1 MPGCETAELTGD
13 ADCSES
19 TDGDWFSM
27 RTRVCVPRGA
37 PSGRVVR
44 WACAILVLHA
54 LRVAH
59 ATAADAPDAAL
70 PMATA
75 PAQTATGETPDSA
88 VLSGDPIDYD
98 NVDATAFAG
107 PVVGAATD
115 PRRYFVFDVLGMQR
129 NYAVPDAPLVVENVT
144 PQFTALQTNMLQST
158 VAPGVRLLY
167 GDYGRDGVGWETGYL
182 GLWNMYATSRVES
195 PDGLLQ
201 APGAL
206 GFASPAM
213 RNGAQGAF
221 TGVTSLQSADV
232 NAVVHWFDGGWDP
245 LSPRP
250 SQRVN
255 WYDGGHLDWIA
266 GFRWAGLDD
275 VGILGITPA
284 GGTAP
289 NTYTAHATSN
299 LFAGQAGVRGR
310 LEFQEWA
317 LESWIKVGLAGT
329 SISQT
334 QSFQDQLAPLD
345 PFRPTGS
352 SWKGG
357 VGLIADANLSAVWR
371 MDETWGIRLGY
382 NLIWL
387 TGVAL
392 APNQF
397 DWSARTDPSTTL
409 GIDNRSSMLL
419 SGVNAGLE
427 ARW

>member
-1 MPGCETAELTGD
+1 MI
-13 ADCSES
+13 CSGF
-19 TDGDWFSM
+19 TDRDGFSM
-27 RTRVCVPRGA
+27 RTDARVPRAPHRVLLTAWLCAPLALGTMPAVGA
-37 PSGRVVR
+37 EPADPRGVP
-44 WACAILVLHA
+44 
-54 LRVAH
+54 
-59 ATAADAPDAAL
+59 AAV
-70 PMATA
+70 A
-75 PAQTATGETPDSA
+75 PAEAAPLTDMPSVPPSAAPAAIDDFDAIASTGP
-88 VLSGDPIDYD
+88 L
-98 NVDATAFAG
+98 
-107 PVVGAATD
+107 VGQATD
-115 PRRYFVFDVLGMQR
+115 PQRYLVFDVLGMQR
-129 NYAVPDAPLVVENVT
+129 NYAVPDGPLVVENVT
-144 PQFTALQTNMLQST
+144 PQFQALQTNMLQST
-158 VAPGVRLLY
+158 MAPGVRLLY
-167 GDYGRDGVGWETGYL
+167 GDYGCDGVGWETGYL
-182 GLWNMYATSRVES
+182 GLWNMYAKSRVES
-195 PDGLLQ
+195 QNGLLQ
-201 APGAL
+201 APGEL

-213 RNGAQGAF
+213 RNGVQGDF

-245 LSPRP
+245 RSPRP
-250 SQRVN
+250 SQRVH

-299 LFAGQAGVRGR
+299 LFAGQVGTRGR

-352 SWKGG
+352 SWRGG
-357 VGLIADANLSAVWR
+357 VGMIADANLSAVWR
-371 MDETWGIRLGY
+371 MDETWGVRVGY

-397 DWSARTDPSTTL
+397 DWSASTDPATTL
-409 GIDNRSSMLL
+409 GLDNQSSMLL

>member
-1 MPGCETAELTGD
+1 
-13 ADCSES
+13 
-19 TDGDWFSM
+19 M
-27 RTRVCVPRGA
+27 RTSDRVPRGA
-37 PSGRVVR
+37 LLRRGVH
-44 WACAILVLHA
+44 WMCLA
-54 LRVAH
+54 LAMQM
-59 ATAADAPDAAL
+59 AGTFAADVSDPSI
-70 PMATA
+70 ATSVIEAA
-75 PAQTATGETPDSA
+75 PAGESADPAMLATPTGGFEE
-88 VLSGDPIDYD
+88 YD
-98 NVDATAFAG
+98 GIAFAG
-107 PVVGAATD
+107 PIVGPATD
-115 PRRYFVFDVLGMQR
+115 PQRYLVFDVLGMQR
-129 NYAVPDAPLVVENVT
+129 NYAVPDGPLVVENVT
-144 PQFTALQTNMLQST
+144 PQFPALQTNMLQST
-158 VAPGVRLLY
+158 MAPGVRLLY
-167 GDYGRDGVGWETGYL
+167 GDYGCDGVGWETGYL
-182 GLWNMYATSRVES
+182 GLWNMYARERVES
-195 PDGLLQ
+195 PSGLLQ
-201 APGAL
+201 APGQL

-213 RNGAQGAF
+213 RNGVQGDF

-245 LSPRP
+245 RSPRP

-299 LFAGQAGVRGR
+299 LFAGQVGARGR
-310 LEFQEWA
+310 MEFQEWA

-371 MDETWGIRLGY
+371 MDETWGLRLGY

-397 DWSARTDPSTTL
+397 NWSSSTNPASTL

-419 SGVNAGLE
+419 SGVNVGLE